1 MDAIQTA
8 LTRDGK
14 WWGADL
20 TVDGREYGTQ
30 AHSLATMRDMVADAA
45 LLMTDRPV
53 SSFSVSLSV
62 TICDASRVRR
72 SGLVSRSATGSTWLT
87 GAT

>member
-1 MDAIQTA
+1 MDVIEASVTW
-8 LTRDGK
+8 DGR
-14 WWGADL
+14 WWVADL

-30 AHSLATMRDMVADAA
+30 ARSLATMRDMVADAA